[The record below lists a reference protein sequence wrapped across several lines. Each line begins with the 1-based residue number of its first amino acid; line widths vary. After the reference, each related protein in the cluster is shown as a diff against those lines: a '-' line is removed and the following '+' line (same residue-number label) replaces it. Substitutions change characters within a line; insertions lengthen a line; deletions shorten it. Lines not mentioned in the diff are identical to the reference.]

1 MIAVFVAM
9 ESELAGLA
17 RRLSAR
23 ERETIGGRGVV
34 RGRCGGADVLIC
46 RTGIGERVEGAMRVV
61 LERYEASFVLS
72 AGLAGALDPELRA
85 GDLLLCEA
93 VVSGP
98 DPQAPAVLSD
108 ARLLEAA
115 ASAAARAGLRARRGR
130 SLTVDGIV
138 GDPAAKAELRLS
150 TGADVVEMES
160 HRVGLAAQERG
171 LPFLAARAVLDEA
184 ADTLPEL
191 PGVVAAG
198 GVAGEGPERMG
209 AVLPYLVAHPQRLP
223 LLLRLARSQRRALE
237 ALGLF
242 LEAFAGA
249 APGLPVAGA
258 RPA

>member
-34 RGRCGGADVLIC
+34 RGRCGGADVLVC
-46 RTGIGERVEGAMRVV
+46 RTGIGERVEGAMRAV

-72 AGLAGALDPELRA
+72 AGLAGALDPDLRA
-85 GDLLLCEA
+85 GGLVLCET

-115 ASAAARAGLRARRGR
+115 ASAAARAGLRVRRGR

-171 LPFLAARAVLDEA
+171 LPFLAVRAVLDGA
-184 ADTLPEL
+184 ADALPEL
-191 PGVVAAG
+191 PGVVAADG
-198 GVAGEGPERMG
+198 SERMW

-223 LLLRLARSQRRALE
+223 LLLRLARSQRRAIE
-237 ALGLF
+237 TLGLF
-242 LEAFAGA
+242 LEAFTGA
-249 APGLPVAGA
+249 LPALPVAGA
-258 RPA
+258 RRA

>member
-34 RGRCGGADVLIC
+34 RGRCGGADVLVC
-46 RTGIGERVEGAMRVV
+46 RTGIGERVEGAMRAV
-61 LERYEASFVLS
+61 LERYEASCVLS
-72 AGLAGALDPELRA
+72 AGLAGALDPDLRA
-85 GDLLLCEA
+85 GDLLLCEM
-93 VVSGP
+93 VVSGSY
-98 DPQAPAVLSD
+98 PQAPAVLSD

-115 ASAAARAGLRARRGR
+115 ASAAARAGLRVRRGR

-184 ADTLPEL
+184 ADPLPEL
-191 PGVVAAG
+191 PGVVAPDG
-198 GVAGEGPERMG
+198 TERMW

-223 LLLRLARSQRRALE
+223 LLLRLARSQRRAME

-249 APGLPVAGA
+249 APALPVAGA
-258 RPA
+258 RRV

>member
-23 ERETIGGRGVV
+23 EHETIGGRGVV
-34 RGRCGGADVLIC
+34 RGRCGGQPVLVC
-46 RTGIGERVEGAMRVV
+46 RTGIGERVEGGTRAV
-61 LERYEASFVLS
+61 LERYEPSFVLS
-72 AGLAGALDPELRA
+72 AGVAGALDPDLRA
-85 GDLLLCEA
+85 GGLVLCET
-93 VVSGP
+93 VLSGP
-98 DPQAPAVLSD
+98 DLQAPAVLSD
-108 ARLLEAA
+108 ACLLEAA
-115 ASAAARAGLRARRGR
+115 ASAATRAGLRARRGR

-184 ADTLPEL
+184 ADPLPEL
-191 PGVVAAG
+191 PGVVTADG
-198 GVAGEGPERMG
+198 TERMW
-209 AVLPYLVAHPQRLP
+209 AVLPYLVAHPQHLP
-223 LLLRLARSQRRALE
+223 LLIRLARSRRRAME

-249 APGLPVAGA
+249 APALPVAGA
-258 RPA
+258 RRA

>member
-23 ERETIGGRGVV
+23 EHETIGGRGVV
-34 RGRCGGADVLIC
+34 RGRCGGQPVLVC
-46 RTGIGERVEGAMRVV
+46 RTGIGERVEGGVRAV
-61 LERYEASFVLS
+61 LERYEPSFVLS
-72 AGLAGALDPELRA
+72 AGVAGALDPDLRA
-85 GDLLLCEA
+85 GGLVLCET

-108 ARLLEAA
+108 ARLLDAA
-115 ASAAARAGLRARRGR
+115 ASAAAVGPRVRRGR
-130 SLTVDGIV
+130 SLTVDGMV

-160 HRVGLAAQERG
+160 HRVGLAAQELG

-184 ADTLPEL
+184 ADPLPKL
-191 PGVVAAG
+191 PGVVAPDG
-198 GVAGEGPERMG
+198 TERMW

-249 APGLPVAGA
+249 APALPVASA
-258 RPA
+258 RPV

>member
-9 ESELAGLA
+9 ESELASLA
-17 RRLSAR
+17 RRLSGR
-23 ERETIGGRGVV
+23 ERETIGGQGVV
-34 RGRCGGADVLIC
+34 RGRCGGQPVLVC
-46 RTGIGERVEGAMRVV
+46 RTGIGERVEGGMRAV
-61 LERYEASFVLS
+61 LERYKPSFVLS
-72 AGLAGALDPELRA
+72 AGVAGALDPDLRA
-85 GDLLLCEA
+85 GGLVLCET

-184 ADTLPEL
+184 ADPLPEL
-191 PGVVAAG
+191 PGVVAPDG
-198 GVAGEGPERMG
+198 TERMW

-223 LLLRLARSQRRALE
+223 LLLRLARSRRRALE

-249 APGLPVAGA
+249 APALSMADA